1 MPTTCRPKANGRGEW
16 RPPAAAGRV
25 SGPAQL
31 LELERVSLA
40 YGPVRAVAEVSLT
53 VAAGEVLG
61 LLGDNGAGKSSLI
74 KLVAGVHAPTSG
86 AMRWQGRPYAPR
98 GPRDALAAGIATI
111 YQHLALAPRLPV
123 WHNLFLGAE
132 RVRRSW
138 LAGLPVLD
146 VARMRE
152 EARVALG
159 RLAIAVPDV
168 DRPVAELSGG
178 QRQAVAIARA
188 LLWNARL
195 LIMDEPTAALGVR
208 ETGEVRELVRGLRHE
223 GVAVLLVSHDM
234 QDVVALA
241 DRVAVLKRGRLA
253 ALLPA
258 TGLDADRLAHL
269 VMTAEA
275 A

>member
-1 MPTTCRPKANGRGEW
+1 MSRAAQPSTTEAGPTDP
-16 RPPAAAGRV
+16 
-25 SGPAQL
+25 L
-31 LELERVSLA
+31 LELEGISLA
-40 YGPVRAVAEVSLT
+40 YGPVRALHEVSL
-53 VAAGEVLG
+53 AIRPGEVLG
-61 LLGDNGAGKSSLI
+61 LLGDNGAGKSSLVKVI
-74 KLVAGVHAPTSG
+74 AGVHGPTG
-86 AMRWQGRPYAPR
+86 GTMRWMGKPYAPR
-98 GPRDALAAGIATI
+98 GPRDALEAGIATI

-138 LAGLPVLD
+138 LFGLPVLD
-146 VARMRE
+146 VARMRA
-152 EARVALG
+152 EARAALA

-208 ETGEVRELVRGLRHE
+208 ETAEVHALVRGLEAE

-234 QDVVALA
+234 QDVSALA
-241 DRVAVLKRGRLA
+241 HRVAILKRGRLA
-253 ALLPA
+253 ALLPMR
-258 TGLDADRLAHL
+258 GLDADRLARL
-269 VMTAEA
+269 VMTTEVA
-275 A
+275 

>member
-1 MPTTCRPKANGRGEW
+1 MSGPDRD
-16 RPPAAAGRV
+16 AAA
-25 SGPAQL
+25 PL
-31 LELERVSLA
+31 LELDRVSLA
-40 YGPVRAVAEVSLT
+40 YGPVQALREVSL
-53 VAAGEVLG
+53 AIRPGEVLG
-61 LLGDNGAGKSSLI
+61 LLGDNGAGKSSLV
-74 KLVAGVHAPTSG
+74 KLVAGVHPPTAG
-86 AMRWQGRPYAPR
+86 TMRWQGRVYAPR
-98 GPRDALAAGIATI
+98 GPRDALEAGIATI

-138 LAGLPVLD
+138 FAGLPVLD
-146 VARMRE
+146 VPRMRE
-152 EARVALG
+152 EARAALA

-208 ETGEVRELVRGLRHE
+208 ETAEVRALVRGLEAE

-241 DRVAVLKRGRLA
+241 HRVAILKRGRLA
-253 ALLPA
+253 ALLDA
-258 TGLDADRLAHL
+258 DGLDADRLARL